1 MSTNSKEALIDVFV
15 VPLERL
21 GRDDLA
27 LAGGKGT
34 NLGELVRLGFPVPD
48 GFVVTTAAYDGFVA
62 HNRLGETVAQ
72 ALCEQQGSGASIRTA
87 FERAPIPPEIE
98 RNILAAYRK
107 LGEGPVAVRSSA
119 TAEDLPEAAF
129 AGQQD
134 TFLNISDEQALL
146 DSVRRC
152 WASLWTDR
160 AIAYRERQRIDQ
172 RTVKLAIV
180 VQRMVP
186 AEIAGVLFT
195 ANPVTG
201 ARDEVVI
208 DASPG
213 LGEAVVSGLVTPDHF
228 VLRKRRWGWSI
239 AERRAGLREVI
250 VRARLGGATEHM
262 DGSADIDVPV
272 LPDRAL
278 RRLARLGVA
287 IERHFERPQDVEWAW
302 ASGELFI
309 LQARPITVLPE
320 PTPRPSK
327 QQERMAGMVAE
338 MLPVRPYPLEVTT
351 WGFPLLHSAMLGPVF
366 AVVGLRFPSFQQL
379 FDEEDGV
386 VVRFRGGEL
395 PRPTPGILL
404 APMRLLWLAWRYDIA
419 HWHADP
425 LLAEAQSRARALE
438 ARDLRAL
445 SWEGLLATVRET
457 LTIPFLIGELRRRYL
472 PRAALAVGGLRLALA
487 LLGHADRFSTLL
499 FSGIETKVLE
509 ANRALEEMAARVRF
523 DPALAKA
530 FANHETSELLAAA
543 RWFQQLRE
551 DTRFYFMLLLPVLRR
566 TLLEL
571 GRRLDSVE
579 VLDAPEDVFHLKL
592 AELERIDGTWPP
604 PPQLADQLR
613 ALMARR
619 KKRRAELEGTP
630 LVDSRLF
637 HQEEIEGDVLLSGT
651 PGSPGVAEGP
661 VRIIRDGSEFGKLRS
676 GEVLVAP
683 YTNPAWT
690 PLFQRSAAVVVDS
703 GGAAS
708 HAAIVAR
715 EYRIPAVMGTPEAT
729 QKLTDGQRVR
739 VDGNHGRVTLL
750 TEDDA

>member
-1 MSTNSKEALIDVFV
+1 MDIFV

-27 LAGGKGT
+27 RAGGKGA
-34 NLGELVRLGFPVPD
+34 NLGELVSAGFPVPD
-48 GFVVTTAAYDGFVA
+48 GFVVSTVAYDGFSV
-62 HNRLGETVAQ
+62 HNRLDETIAQ
-72 ALCEQQGSGASIRTA
+72 ALCEQQNSGASIRTA
-87 FERAPIPPEIE
+87 FEEAPIPPEIE

-146 DSVRRC
+146 DAVRRC
-152 WASLWTDR
+152 WASLWTNR
-160 AIAYRERQRIDQ
+160 AIAYRDRQGIDQ
-172 RTVKLAIV
+172 HTVKLAVV
-180 VQRMVP
+180 VQRMVA
-186 AEIAGVLFT
+186 AEVAGVLFT

-201 ARDEVVI
+201 ARDEVVV
-208 DASPG
+208 DANPG

-239 AERRAGLREVI
+239 AERRAGRREVI
-250 VRARLGGATEHM
+250 VRGRSGGNTEHV
-262 DGSADIDVPV
+262 DGWVDTDVPV

-278 RRLARLGVA
+278 RRLVRLGVA

-302 ASGELFI
+302 AGGKLFI

-327 QQERMAGMVAE
+327 QQQRMAGMVAE

-351 WGFPLLHSAMLGPVF
+351 WGFPLLHSAMFRPVF
-366 AVVGLRFPSFQQL
+366 AVVGLRFPSFQQM

-386 VVRFRGGEL
+386 VVRFRGGGL

-404 APMRLLWLAWRYDIA
+404 APVRLLRLARRYDVT

-445 SWEGLLATVRET
+445 SWEGLLATVREA

-487 LLGHADRFSTLL
+487 LLGHADRFGTLL
-499 FSGIETKVLE
+499 FSGVETKVLE

-523 DPALAKA
+523 DPALAKT
-530 FANHETSELLAAA
+530 FANHEASELWAA
-543 RWFQQLRE
+543 
-551 DTRFYFMLLLPVLRR
+551 
-566 TLLEL
+566 LEKQP
-571 GRRLDSVE
+571 SSE
-579 VLDAPEDVFHLKL
+579 AFL
-592 AELERIDGTWPP
+592 AELRSFLDRYGHREAGAPCWFRNRPGRISRRRCS
-604 PPQLADQLR
+604 ASLR
-613 ALMARR
+613 GSLWRNR
-619 KKRRAELEGTP
+619 
-630 LVDSRLF
+630 D
-637 HQEEIEGDVLLSGT
+637 LS
-651 PGSPGVAEGP
+651 PS
-661 VRIIRDGSEFGKLRS
+661 
-676 GEVLVAP
+676 
-683 YTNPAWT
+683 
-690 PLFQRSAAVVVDS
+690 
-703 GGAAS
+703 
-708 HAAIVAR
+708 
-715 EYRIPAVMGTPEAT
+715 T
-729 QKLTDGQRVR
+729 Q
-739 VDGNHGRVTLL
+739 HGR
-750 TEDDA
+750 